1 MIMLFGCVAAVAAG
15 SCAYLIALNELQ
27 HHFRSRRPARLEALR
42 QALFAAGFFLALG
55 GVLALFV
62 PIMVST
68 R

>member
-1 MIMLFGCVAAVAAG
+1 MIMLFGCAAAVAAG
-15 SCAYLIALNELQ
+15 ACAYLITFNELQ

-55 GVLALFV
+55 GVLALFL
-62 PIMVST
+62 PSMVGI